1 MWFSSLWHV
10 FSLSLMFSFVKNFYV
25 QGISDV
31 KSKESF
37 TITHEGICCN
47 ICYAP
52 WKAIVLRK
60 WMVKKKGQII
70 IMENTKKC
78 IQCASDTFN
87 KKVCQWKAGSHI
99 FFLKCV
105 WISVTLMQHGDRSW
119 TFSLMPL
126 SPGWCLWQG
135 ATALEVELL
144 MVVSAVK
151 LDVFQLHTKFS
162 SILLQWPCLLISLVM
177 ELEKSP
183 GVCMKADLCFVKACG
198 SVSVGSF
205 PSEDMLCHCQVQSCC
220 GASKWYRND
229 RSKNTVSS

>member
-105 WISVTLMQHGDRSW
+105 WISMTLMQHGDRSW

-126 SPGWCLWQG
+126 SPGWCLWKG

-144 MVVSAVK
+144 MVVSHCKAWCIPAPYKIFFCTTSVT
-151 LDVFQLHTKFS
+151 LPVNQPCNGIGEESRRLHESRPLF
-162 SILLQWPCLLISLVM
+162 C
-177 ELEKSP
+177 
-183 GVCMKADLCFVKACG
+183 
-198 SVSVGSF
+198 
-205 PSEDMLCHCQVQSCC
+205 
-220 GASKWYRND
+220 
-229 RSKNTVSS
+229 